1 MNGPLVVIVGA
12 MGGAAIGLLY
22 VICAKVSQI
31 VVILREIAQ
40 KTGPEK
46 SE

>member
-1 MNGPLVVIVGA
+1 MNGTLVILVGA

-31 VVILREIAQ
+31 VVLLRRIVER
-40 KTGPEK
+40 E
-46 SE
+46 